1 MWNIYI
7 VYPLM
12 CRLETNPISGVCQW
26 ASLGSVLMR
35 FKGFESQVTPWTILA
50 TKCMLLGASL
60 FHGRWDLT
68 AAGVVQRWIIK
79 EKTKDCG
86 GAEFMFSICIAEIHK
101 LGISKTRWKTP
112 WCKLVSWS
120 TIDKMLKMIKV
131 YVHKSIVQFHSY
143 LHITKRCSRCSGHS
157 RMSKRLKLEMR
168 HAVYGHHLWRFGSK
182 WRVQWKESCSSWG
195 IWWIPSGNLT

>member
-1 MWNIYI
+1 MNNTCNKVHAAW
-7 VYPLM
+7 
-12 CRLETNPISGVCQW
+12 RK
-26 ASLGSVLMR
+26 SVPWQMR
-35 FKGFESQVTPWTILA
+35 WK
-50 TKCMLLGASL
+50 
-60 FHGRWDLT
+60 T

-86 GAEFMFSICIAEIHK
+86 GAEFMFSICIAEFHK

-182 WRVQWKESCSSWG
+182 WRVQWKESCSSWE